1 MSPVEQLPSAT
12 EGSRDRYMVNS
23 LARGLSVLE
32 CFLDSPTP
40 LRLKELVEKLRV
52 EKATL
57 FRYCVTLQERGY
69 LELDPLTKEYRL
81 GPRVRELGMA
91 ARRQLDLLGVIRAWL
106 PVVAERYQGTAS
118 FGVLAGAEVVYVDR
132 AVTEG
137 SLSYSL
143 SIGARLPVQRSSIGK
158 ALVAALPAPER
169 DSVLG
174 SIADARLRKAVTRD
188 LAEAGE
194 HGFALNVGGA
204 QPGVN
209 SVAVLLRDQA
219 SGQPVGALNVAA
231 SASQLPPARLRDEVG
246 PWLLGVAEQIEHNQP
261 PASPSAGD

>member
-1 MSPVEQLPSAT
+1 MSSVEELPPA

-32 CFLDSPTP
+32 CFIVSPAP
-40 LRLKELVEKLRV
+40 LRLKELVEMLKV

-57 FRYCVTLQERGY
+57 FRYCVTLQEHKY

-106 PVVAERYQGTAS
+106 PVIAGRYQGTAS
-118 FGVLAGAEVVYVDR
+118 FGVLAGSEVVYVDR

-158 ALVAALPAPER
+158 ALVAALSDPER
-169 DSVLG
+169 QAVLAG
-174 SIADARLRKAVTRD
+174 IKDVTARKALEKELVQA
-188 LAEAGE
+188 AEA
-194 HGFALNVGGA
+194 GFALNLGGA

-209 SVAVLLRDQA
+209 SVAVLVRDHS
-219 SGQPVGALNVAA
+219 SGQPVGAVNVAA
-231 SASQLPPARLRDEVG
+231 NASHFPAERLRDEVG
-246 PWLLGVAEQIEHNQP
+246 PYLRHAGERIEHNVP
-261 PASPSAGD
+261 PANGD

>member
-1 MSPVEQLPSAT
+1 MSSVEQLPAGP

-32 CFLDSPTP
+32 CFLEAPAP
-40 LRLKELVEKLRV
+40 LRLKELVEKLHV

-57 FRYCVTLQERGY
+57 FRYCVTLQEHGY

-81 GPRVRELGMA
+81 GPKVRELGMA

-106 PVVAERYQGTAS
+106 PVIAERYQGTAS

-158 ALVAALPAPER
+158 ALLAALGDAER
-169 DSVLG
+169 EAVLATI
-174 SIADARLRKAVTRD
+174 SDARARKA
-188 LAEAGE
+188 LAQEIAAARAE
-194 HGFALNVGGA
+194 GFALNLGGS

-209 SVAVLLRDQA
+209 SVAVELRDFS
-219 SGQPVGALNVAA
+219 SGQVVGALNVAA
-231 SASQLPPARLRDEVG
+231 NASQFPAERLRKEVG
-246 PWLLGVAEQIEHNQP
+246 PHLLEVAERIRHNQP
-261 PASPSAGD
+261 PAGPNGD

>member
-1 MSPVEQLPSAT
+1 MSPVEQMPSAP

-32 CFLDSPTP
+32 CFLDAPAP
-40 LRLKELVEKLRV
+40 LRLKELVDKLRV

-57 FRYCVTLQERGY
+57 FRYCVTLQEHGY

-81 GPRVRELGMA
+81 GARVRELGMA

-118 FGVLAGAEVVYVDR
+118 FGVLAGSEVVYVDR

-158 ALVAALPAPER
+158 ALVAALSDQER
-169 DSVLG
+169 DAVLA
-174 SIADARLRKAVTRD
+174 SIADARVRKAVKRE
-188 LAEAGE
+188 LAEAAKL
-194 HGFALNVGGA
+194 GFALNLGGA

-209 SVAVLLRDQA
+209 SVAVLLRDHS
-219 SGQPVGALNVAA
+219 SGQAVGALNVAA
-231 SASQLPPARLRDEVG
+231 NASQFPPERLRDEVG
-246 PWLLGVAEQIEHNQP
+246 PYLVGVAERVQHNQP
-261 PASPSAGD
+261 PADGE